1 MGTKSAPAKSNMT
14 HSIPLGFRFAGVY
27 AGIKKNPAK
36 EDFTLV
42 DCPGGAVA
50 AGVYTTNLVYAAPVA
65 FDRPRTPSADI
76 RVVAVNS
83 GNANACTGERG
94 LRDAHEMARL
104 AAVAVGAAESQV
116 LVMSTGVIG
125 VFLPMDKIAAGATAA
140 AAQLASD
147 EAAFLSAGRGILTT
161 DKGIKIASRSLE
173 IGGQTVR
180 LAGMCK
186 GAGMI
191 GPNMAT
197 MLAIITTDAALS
209 PADAQTALQTAVAD
223 SFNCISVEGHMS
235 TNDTVLLLASG
246 AAGKGSGVRVQGSL
260 NASGLSAFQAALNE
274 LCVELA
280 TQIPDDGEGASHLI
294 VLDIVGAK
302 TRDDARRIAQTM
314 ANSALVKTAVSG
326 GDPNWGRIVSAAGYA
341 GVSFDPAGVDLAVN
355 GYLLYERGAPA
366 TFDAK
371 TVSTSIKSNRQTS
384 IVLTLREGSASI
396 RFWTSDLNADYVRFN
411 ADYTT

>member
-1 MGTKSAPAKSNMT
+1 MPV
-14 HSIPLGFRFAGVY
+14 HIPLGFQFAGLH
-27 AGIKKNPAK
+27 AGIKKNSAK

-42 DCPGGAVA
+42 QCPGGAVA

-65 FDRPRTPSADI
+65 FDRERTPSADI

-94 LRDAHEMARL
+94 LRDAQEMARL
-104 AAVAVGAAESQV
+104 AAAAVGVDQKQT

-140 AAQLASD
+140 AGRLGTD
-147 EAAFLSAGRGILTT
+147 EAAFLSAARGILTT
-161 DKGIKIASRSLE
+161 DKGLKIASRSLN

-191 GPNMAT
+191 GPHMAT
-197 MLAIITTDAALS
+197 MLAIITTDACLT
-209 PADAQTALQTAVAD
+209 PPTALTALKTAVAD

-246 AAGKGSGVRVQGSL
+246 AATTHHSPLTGGDL
-260 NASGLSAFQAALNE
+260 ATFQAALND
-274 LCVELA
+274 LCIDLA
-280 TQIPDDGEGASHLI
+280 KQIPDDGEGASHLI
-294 VLDIVGAK
+294 TIDVRGCK
-302 TRDDARRIAQTM
+302 SRDDAHRIAQTM
-314 ANSALVKTAVSG
+314 ANSALLKTAVSG

-341 GVSFDPAGVDLAVN
+341 GVSFDPAGVDLALN
-355 GYLLYERGAPA
+355 GYSLYERGAPVP
-366 TFDAK
+366 FDAK
-371 TVSTSIKSNRQTS
+371 TVSTSIKSNRETS
-384 IVLTLREGSASI
+384 IVLTLREGTASV